1 MPQQPLAPGQAQQPQ
16 LTPQQQII
24 QDLQTQEPDK
34 YSSVK
39 FNGQLSNYGD
49 IEFRRRQQQAEIDKL
64 RADAQP
70 NSPFGKNL
78 VEQARQQ
85 TLQQHAQLN
94 TGQPQ
99 TADDFNSQW
108 NQNYQRLRAPI
119 EATSSATLR
128 SNAER
133 INDYEN
139 KLTQFS
145 EDKRPL
151 IDPAQ
156 IEQLQG
162 FKQGIN
168 TVDVMSNRYQSILQ
182 AHPELASNPLGGP
195 LAKLE
200 SYTNDPN
207 VRAYQQTLPLIQSYY
222 AKHIGSDSGRLSNQE
237 LEMVHGAVPQPG
249 DSPATVSAK
258 AADLKQMLASD
269 YNSKLAG
276 LQQGMYKTGDF
287 QPLDL
292 SNPSSYAP
300 TPRSDTGYSP
310 TNPSN
315 TYSPGRNPPPD
326 PSQNPTVGQPQ
337 SQATPSPSPSPTP
350 DYVSRWES
358 MTDDWLRGNAKQQVG
373 QQQAAVGQQQ
383 QGAAQQAQAAAQQS
397 QAAAQQVSRQAQA
410 AGAQAAQQQ
419 PTPFPAGVLDL
430 LGRGD

>member
-1 MPQQPLAPGQAQQPQ
+1 MPQQFQQQQPGQAQQPQ

-24 QDLQTQEPDK
+24 QDLQQQEPDK

-99 TADDFNSQW
+99 TADDFNAQW

-249 DSPATVSAK
+249 DSPATVAAK
-258 AADLKQMLASD
+258 ATDLKQMLASD

-310 TNPSN
+310 TNPGN

-326 PSQNPTVGQPQ
+326 PSQNPMVGQPT
-337 SQATPSPSPSPTP
+337 SQATPSPQMP
-350 DYVSRWES
+350 DSAIRAMS
-358 MTDDWLRGNAKQQVG
+358 TIDQALMGRAAQQAKQAAAAQSQ
-373 QQQAAVGQQQ
+373 QQQAAAQSQQQ
-383 QGAAQQAQAAAQQS
+383 NAAQAQQQNAQAQQA
-397 QAAAQQVSRQAQA
+397 
-410 AGAQAAQQQ
+410 GAQTVASPASGQGS
-419 PTPFPAGVLDL
+419 PFNLNSGFVPPGS
-430 LGRGD
+430 